1 MTTAA
6 RLAPRNRP
14 LIVEMDGDS
23 GGWKTAHELTL
34 ARPGVTLRPAPLHQD
49 AADTLGELLS
59 ERAAIREE
67 QGGMSH
73 REALAAAW
81 RDIAEGTG

>member
-1 MTTAA
+1 MTTVA

-14 LIVEMDGDS
+14 LVVEMDGDPS
-23 GGWKTAHELTL
+23 GWKTAYELTL
-34 ARPGVTLRPAPLHQD
+34 ARPGVTLRPSPQHQD

-67 QGGMSH
+67 HGGMSR
-73 REALAAAW
+73 REAFAVAW
-81 RDIAEGTG
+81 RDIVEGKG